1 MHTPAELARQVEQ
14 LDEEDWFDFLDRL
27 DDVSRR
33 RRLREP
39 ESDGPAGTTRDEV
52 AAWLAKQHFI
62 ADSSIREVWYLPR
75 GAPPDEIRLLELN
88 DRLAGPEG
96 PVQAIDFGLN
106 IEGVPFHMLV
116 ADVTTEELDQ
126 VKQDPSR
133 LPSGW
138 SLEGHQIWRRRG

>member
-1 MHTPAELARQVEQ
+1 MHTSAELARQVEQ
-14 LDEEDWFDFLDRL
+14 LDEEDWFDFLDQL
-27 DDVSRR
+27 DEVSRR
-33 RRLREP
+33 RRAREP
-39 ESDGPAGTTRDEV
+39 ESDGPAGSSRDEV

-62 ADSSIREVWYLPR
+62 VDSGIREVWYLPR

-116 ADVTTEELDQ
+116 ADVTTEDLDQ

-133 LPSGW
+133 LPPGW
-138 SLEGHQIWRRRG
+138 SLEGNQIWRRRE